1 MLTEAEKTVLARGLR
16 FCLPPKDVD
25 KYDVKCSFEL
35 FYRDL
40 VKLNVPLTSE
50 NQDRLRNQL
59 KNISYNYIYSY
70 DFSKQKNILSKD
82 EWKALNDLRSDD
94 SIIITK
100 PDKGNGIV
108 IVSRLDYLNKM
119 KQLLSD
125 NTKFKPLTSNPT
137 KAREE
142 SLSSYLRKLRKD
154 GIIDDAVFQKILPGG
169 SSPGVLYGLPK
180 VHKTG
185 CPFRPIVSSVN
196 TYNYNLAS
204 YLVGILQPISTNQ
217 HTVKDSFRFADW
229 AKSFKHNNGIM
240 CSFDVC
246 SLFTNVPLDETI
258 QICLDKLYALPD
270 SPAIPRPV
278 LKKLLDFATKKS
290 HFIFDGQYYD
300 QFDGVAMGSPLGPVL
315 ANIFMCDFE
324 EKWLTNSPRFHPTL
338 WYRYV
343 DDTFSMFDSKDAAN
357 EFLKYLNSRHN
368 SIKFTI
374 EFEQAE
380 EIPFLDILV
389 KRCPNNTFVTSVYRK
404 KTFTGLYTKWD
415 SFTPRKYKIN
425 LIRTLT
431 YRCFRIC
438 STASLLQSAVEDLKR
453 LLLQNGYPQGIITF
467 NINDVLNKNKNKPKE
482 PVATVPKKDVII
494 LLPYIG
500 LHSNLI
506 TKRLKS
512 CVNRFYSFVNVKNPA
527 QRFLHWKN
535 EAKILRPENG
545 TFAVLRST
553 TLRCV
558 ALRFTVLR
566 CAKLQCVALRYAAPH
581 CTRCTELRCA
591 ALPCASH
598 CLARLCCTMLCY
610 SKKALHGA
618 PFCCAALPYAARCYT
633 LLLCFA
639 AVGCHVV
646 LSLFYAILA

>member
-1 MLTEAEKTVLARGLR
+1 MGVWNL
-16 FCLPPKDVD
+16 DID
-25 KYDVKCSFEL
+25 
-35 FYRDL
+35 
-40 VKLNVPLTSE
+40 
-50 NQDRLRNQL
+50 
-59 KNISYNYIYSY
+59 
-70 DFSKQKNILSKD
+70 
-82 EWKALNDLRSDD
+82 
-94 SIIITK
+94 IIITK

-154 GIIDDAVFQKILPGG
+154 GIIDDAVFQKILPSG

-217 HTVKDSFRFADW
+217 HTVKDSFRFVDW

-404 KTFTGLYTKWD
+404 KTFTGLYTKRD

-431 YRCFRIC
+431 YRCFRIF
-438 STASLLQSAVEDLKR
+438 STASLLQSAVADLKR

-512 CVNRFYSFVNVKNPA
+512 CVNRFYSFVNVKVIFQNTRRIKSFFPYKDRLNRSQLSKVIYKA
-527 QRFLHWKN
+527 NCWDCKDFYIGKTKRRLHDRK
-535 EAKILRPENG
+535 
-545 TFAVLRST
+545 
-553 TLRCV
+553 
-558 ALRFTVLR
+558 
-566 CAKLQCVALRYAAPH
+566 
-581 CTRCTELRCA
+581 TE
-591 ALPCASH
+591 H
-598 CLARLCCTMLCY
+598 F
-610 SKKALHGA
+610 KALSKHDHSSAIADHVKTTGHNINWDHFDILA
-618 PFCCAALPYAARCYT
+618 SGKTDYHCKVKETLFIQELQPALNANVSSEK
-633 LLLCFA
+633 LLL
-639 AVGCHVV
+639 
-646 LSLFYAILA
+646 Y